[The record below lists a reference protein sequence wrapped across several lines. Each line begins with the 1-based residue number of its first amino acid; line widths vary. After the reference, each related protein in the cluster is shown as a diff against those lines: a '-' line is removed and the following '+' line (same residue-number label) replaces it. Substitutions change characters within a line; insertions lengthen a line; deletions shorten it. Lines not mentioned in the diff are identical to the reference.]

1 MNLLWEIIQFLFYAG
16 LIVVISK
23 EILVRTLRSL
33 AEKLKLK
40 PKTVGD
46 IAGIATSV
54 PELLTISA
62 ASINGLIG
70 AGIYNVLSSNV
81 INLIQY
87 VGAITLNKNHKSL
100 QNKAIKVLITI
111 LLPLLFS
118 FMKSELSIVMVP
130 ILFILYL
137 GFKKVNNDVHQLYLP
152 KEDDESEQ
160 LEKKT
165 EVSKKSIKIKLIR
178 DVVLL
183 IATGVLLFFIGEWLG
198 NTLDTLC
205 VVFNIPEIVIGIILG
220 FVTSIPE
227 LITFFEA
234 QKHHKTI
241 SNNNMHGVVEATNNL
256 LMSNMMNLF
265 IIQSIGIL
273 LHT

>member
-33 AEKLKLK
+33 AENLKLK

-87 VGAITLNKNHKSL
+87 VGAISLNKN
-100 QNKAIKVLITI
+100 NK
-111 LLPLLFS
+111 
-118 FMKSELSIVMVP
+118 
-130 ILFILYL
+130 
-137 GFKKVNNDVHQLYLP
+137 
-152 KEDDESEQ
+152 
-160 LEKKT
+160 
-165 EVSKKSIKIKLIR
+165 
-178 DVVLL
+178 
-183 IATGVLLFFIGEWLG
+183 
-198 NTLDTLC
+198 
-205 VVFNIPEIVIGIILG
+205 
-220 FVTSIPE
+220 
-227 LITFFEA
+227 
-234 QKHHKTI
+234 
-241 SNNNMHGVVEATNNL
+241 
-256 LMSNMMNLF
+256 
-265 IIQSIGIL
+265 
-273 LHT
+273 

>member
-33 AEKLKLK
+33 AENLKLK

-62 ASINGLIG
+62 ASINGLIS

-87 VGAITLNKNHKSL
+87 VGAIILNKNHKSL
-100 QNKAIKVLITI
+100 QNKAIKVDIYLVLITI

-165 EVSKKSIKIKLIR
+165 EISKKSTKIKLIR

-183 IATGVLLFFIGEWLG
+183 IATGVLLFFISFFW
-198 NTLDTLC
+198 N
-205 VVFNIPEIVIGIILG
+205 
-220 FVTSIPE
+220 FVLSIP
-227 LITFFEA
+227 
-234 QKHHKTI
+234 I
-241 SNNNMHGVVEATNNL
+241 S
-256 LMSNMMNLF
+256 SY
-265 IIQSIGIL
+265 SI
-273 LHT
+273 

>member
-33 AEKLKLK
+33 AENLKLK

-87 VGAITLNKNHKSL
+87 VGAIALNKNHKSL
-100 QNKAIKVLITI
+100 QNKAIKVDIYLVLITI

-165 EVSKKSIKIKLIR
+165 EISKKS
-178 DVVLL
+178 
-183 IATGVLLFFIGEWLG
+183 TGRP
-198 NTLDTLC
+198 T
-205 VVFNIPEIVIGIILG
+205 
-220 FVTSIPE
+220 
-227 LITFFEA
+227 A
-234 QKHHKTI
+234 K
-241 SNNNMHGVVEATNNL
+241 
-256 LMSNMMNLF
+256 
-265 IIQSIGIL
+265 
-273 LHT
+273 

>member
-1 MNLLWEIIQFLFYAG
+1 M
-16 LIVVISK
+16 
-23 EILVRTLRSL
+23 
-33 AEKLKLK
+33 
-40 PKTVGD
+40 D
-46 IAGIATSV
+46 V
-54 PELLTISA
+54 P
-62 ASINGLIG
+62 
-70 AGIYNVLSSNV
+70 
-81 INLIQY
+81 
-87 VGAITLNKNHKSL
+87 
-100 QNKAIKVLITI
+100 
-111 LLPLLFS
+111 S
-118 FMKSELSIVMVP
+118 FKF

>member
-33 AEKLKLK
+33 AENLKLK

-62 ASINGLIG
+62 ASINGLIS

-87 VGAITLNKNHKSL
+87 VGAIILNKNHKSL
-100 QNKAIKVLITI
+100 QNKAIKVDIYLVLITI

-165 EVSKKSIKIKLIR
+165 EISKKSTKIKLIR

-227 LITFFEA
+227 LITFF
-234 QKHHKTI
+234 
-241 SNNNMHGVVEATNNL
+241 
-256 LMSNMMNLF
+256 
-265 IIQSIGIL
+265 
-273 LHT
+273 

>member
-33 AEKLKLK
+33 AENLKLK

-100 QNKAIKVLITI
+100 QNKAIKVDIYLVLITI

-137 GFKKVNNDVHQLYLP
+137 GFKKVNNDVP

>member
-33 AEKLKLK
+33 AENLKLK

-100 QNKAIKVLITI
+100 QNKAIKVDIYLVLITI

-165 EVSKKSIKIKLIR
+165 EVSKNQLK
-178 DVVLL
+178 
-183 IATGVLLFFIGEWLG
+183 
-198 NTLDTLC
+198 
-205 VVFNIPEIVIGIILG
+205 
-220 FVTSIPE
+220 
-227 LITFFEA
+227 
-234 QKHHKTI
+234 
-241 SNNNMHGVVEATNNL
+241 
-256 LMSNMMNLF
+256 
-265 IIQSIGIL
+265 
-273 LHT
+273 